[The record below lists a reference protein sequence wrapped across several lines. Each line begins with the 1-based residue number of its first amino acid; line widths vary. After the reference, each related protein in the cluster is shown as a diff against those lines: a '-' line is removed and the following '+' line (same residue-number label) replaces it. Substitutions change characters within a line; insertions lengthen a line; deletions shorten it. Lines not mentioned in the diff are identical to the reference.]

1 MAVTATVHS
10 DGYITLIV
18 SCLKIM
24 QMVHLV
30 TVEPTNQPLQNPCNI
45 FTTLFFLNEEEPI
58 MTTMHLK
65 NSNLASIVN
74 IFPSLA
80 AVVGS

>member
-1 MAVTATVHS
+1 
-10 DGYITLIV
+10 
-18 SCLKIM
+18 
-24 QMVHLV
+24 MVHLV
-30 TVEPTNQPLQNPCNI
+30 TVELTNQPLQNPCNI
-45 FTTLFFLNEEEPI
+45 LTTLYLLNEEEPI

>member
-1 MAVTATVHS
+1 MTVHS

-30 TVEPTNQPLQNPCNI
+30 TVELTIQPLQNPCNI
-45 FTTLFFLNEEEPI
+45 FTTLYLLNEEEPI

-74 IFPSLA
+74 ISPSLA